1 MEDLPSPGYQYPPQ
15 SNVNKIA
22 IKQPQNRNRNRPIL
36 TLKKKPEERKCA
48 VCKLKMEDE
57 YHFVTVCSLTRKKE
71 TFYPITAN

>member
-36 TLKKKPEERKCA
+36 TLKKN
-48 VCKLKMEDE
+48 L
-57 YHFVTVCSLTRKKE
+57 KKE
-71 TFYPITAN
+71 NVQCVN